1 MGMYLI
7 SSKPGKINGKR
18 HGARI
23 KNIFIKG
30 GAKISQGLKHES
42 TCGVVAVEQLTQFNL
57 L

>member
-1 MGMYLI
+1 MYLI